1 MLNIGILNESNEH
14 FLDYLLSDFAS
25 EVLSKNK
32 MKIHLDTGNIYYN
45 NLNMRGT
52 IYSFMN
58 AQQDKTK
65 KLIDF
70 DLDIKN
76 DLEFYL
82 NKVVA
87 GVTDDKFDID
97 THSTSKFLLYHF
109 NNLRCDLG
117 EEPYK
122 IKYTIVS
129 DNQPPLEVLQSKDWP
144 YFINSLLEISS
155 LNLLGIGQNQNN
167 IEELKVI
174 DNTIENLDKCKN
186 YYVDIYA
193 NVSVC
198 FQNCLRGAPD
208 VLIEKNTR

>member
-1 MLNIGILNESNEH
+1 MGGNDSGNELKFHAMLNIGILNESNEH
-14 FLDYLLSDFAS
+14 FLDYLLSDFAR

-32 MKIHLDTGNIYYN
+32 IKIDLDTGNIYYN
-45 NLNMRGT
+45 NLNMRET

-82 NKVVA
+82 NKVIA

-129 DNQPPLEVLQSKDWP
+129 DNQLPLEVLLSKDWP

-155 LNLLGIGQNQNN
+155 L
-167 IEELKVI
+167 
-174 DNTIENLDKCKN
+174 
-186 YYVDIYA
+186 IY
-193 NVSVC
+193 
-198 FQNCLRGAPD
+198 L
-208 VLIEKNTR
+208 VLVRIKIT